1 MVEARERLMRLDD
14 MPDTFKVQIFFC
26 MQQILTDLHL
36 PRTPSLAEMKTRIIF
51 ELRHNEEL
59 RGKEDTIV

>member
-1 MVEARERLMRLDD
+1 
-14 MPDTFKVQIFFC
+14 

-59 RGKEDTIV
+59 RGKEDTIVWQAAEEIVQPRPQVEELFDVDDPF